1 MELDFTPFFEKY
13 EQIVNAADTVFERLK
28 KEYPEHV
35 RCKLSCS
42 DCCYAMFDLGLVEA
56 VYISHKFHQHFEGTQ
71 KLALL
76 EKANRAD
83 RKAYQIK
90 RQAHNY
96 LHAGKNEI
104 EILSKIGSER
114 VRCPLLSNDQNCELY
129 AHRPVTC
136 RLYGLPISIS
146 GMSHTC
152 GKSGFEEGK
161 SYPTVYLEKIQQPLE
176 QISRELAQSLETQYT
191 GMAEMLVPLS
201 MALLTVYDEEYLGI
215 SCPQAENEKTTEVK
229 DD

>member
-1 MELDFTPFFEKY
+1 MELNFTPFFQKY
-13 EQIVNAADTVFERLK
+13 EQVVNAADTAFERIK
-28 KEYPEHV
+28 KGYPDHV
-35 RCKLSCS
+35 RCKITCS

-56 VYISHKFHQHFEGTQ
+56 VYINNKFHQHFEATQ
-71 KLALL
+71 KQALL
-76 EKANRAD
+76 EEANRAD
-83 RKAYQIK
+83 RKAYQVK

-96 LHAGKNEI
+96 LHAGKNEV
-104 EILSKIGSER
+104 EILSNIGAER
-114 VRCPLLSNDQNCELY
+114 IRCPLLSNDQNCKLY

-136 RLYGLPISIS
+136 RLYGLPISIN

-161 SYPTVYLEKIQQPLE
+161 SYPTVYLEKIQQQLS
-176 QISRELAQSLETQYT
+176 QISSELAQSLETRYT

-215 SCPQAENEKTTEVK
+215 SSPKSENEKNAEVK